1 MLERAL
7 NILMGGVKTKISED
21 EKGIPH

>member
-7 NILMGGVKTKISED
+7 NL
-21 EKGIPH
+21 PL